1 MQKRRRPLSEAHAR
15 FYAASV
21 VCAFE
26 YLQERQCVYRDLKP
40 ENLLIDV
47 NGYLKVTDFGF
58 AKKLAG
64 GGKTYT
70 LCGTPEYLAPEL
82 VTQTGHNAAADW

>member
-1 MQKRRRPLSEAHAR
+1 MNEAHAR

-21 VCAFE
+21 ICAFE
-26 YLQERQCVYRDLKP
+26 YMHDHHVIYRDLKP

-47 NGYLKVTDFGF
+47 NGYVKLTDFGF
-58 AKKLAG
+58 AKKMVI

-82 VTQTGHNAAADW
+82 ITQTGHTHSADW